1 MYLRKKK
8 DNSKPSPIQENAIK
22 ISDTQDIDFK
32 RPPEKE
38 TDTSHIEISADI
50 ADSMKNSDSKNFDKN
65 IGNYKKVLV
74 QLDVPKEFR
83 NQLETLINNGKPVT
97 NILTLYNFLY
107 DSYGTIAE
115 LEGLVAKLESGGN
128 LGDIIR
134 DYNVSHPEFV
144 PSKFEK
150 TYLETL
156 MVTMSI
162 DDILISDRLS
172 QKGLATFDDLIAK
185 RQSGMSWKTINAS
198 LGIINTS
205 DKLPR
210 MSLTQ
215 AQVNKC
221 MQDNGLEE
229 KDAADVLVLTW
240 KTGKDYS
247 LVTNELKSGKK
258 QEDIYAEA
266 YNEKYNLWS

>member
-1 MYLRKKK
+1 MKKRKFVSSMIIAALIVTVLSTAVVAYAIN
-8 DNSKPSPIQENAIK
+8 DNSKVITETKQPEIASQNINDKKPVPEQEKTLGIP
-22 ISDTQDIDFK
+22 DTQAIDIK

-38 TDTSHIEISADI
+38 VDISQIELSADI
-50 ADSMKNSDSKNFDKN
+50 ADSIKNSDSKNFDKN

-156 MVTMSI
+156 MVTMSM
-162 DDILISDRLS
+162 DDNLLSDRLS
-172 QKGLATFDDLIAK
+172 KKG
-185 RQSGMSWKTINAS
+185 
-198 LGIINTS
+198 
-205 DKLPR
+205 
-210 MSLTQ
+210 
-215 AQVNKC
+215 
-221 MQDNGLEE
+221 
-229 KDAADVLVLTW
+229 
-240 KTGKDYS
+240 
-247 LVTNELKSGKK
+247 
-258 QEDIYAEA
+258 
-266 YNEKYNLWS
+266 